1 MTTAKKIIP
10 KFSTPTEQTREI
22 DGQPVTVR
30 RLPADL
36 APEVL
41 SRLLGDVG
49 SVIVEMLSSPDRE
62 LDPGIEG
69 AVRAMVATKN
79 GADAGIDMTV
89 SIIKSIVFSDAIA
102 KVKGFDFS
110 WYVATMLPGCM
121 SIGGVAVDTMT
132 ELDESGITP
141 RVLFEV
147 FRFACEVNFFPTSA
161 GSDTSDGRQDQ
172 SSPSQEPHHPGPIS
186 GKSSIRGAT
195 VKGGQRAP
203 TSAATT

>member
-36 APEVL
+36 APDVL

-49 SVIVEMLSSPDRE
+49 SVVVEMLSSPDRE

-69 AVRAMVATKN
+69 AVRSLVATKN
-79 GADAGIDMTV
+79 GADASIDMTI

-102 KVKGFDFS
+102 KVQGFDFG
-110 WYVATMLPGCM
+110 WYVSTMLPGCM
-121 SIGGVAVDTMT
+121 CIGGVAIESMA
-132 ELDESGITP
+132 ELDESGISP
-141 RVLFEV
+141 RTLFEV

-161 GSDTSDGRQDQ
+161 GLDTSDGRQDLMPP
-172 SSPSQEPHHPGPIS
+172 SPEPHQPGPIQ
-186 GKSSIRGAT
+186 GKSSLRGVTTPA
-195 VKGGQRAP
+195 GQP
-203 TSAATT
+203 VPMSAATT